1 MPVGLNLGISKDFL
15 TVRKSGL
22 IAANMSRPTDWDEEP
37 DWRMGKDRPGA
48 HGGRPSARARPAAGT
63 PRLHSTVDGEVVRRV
78 GIAHQ
83 SGKIKST
90 TVSLFLS
97 ATFKI
102 TDVAPR

>member
-1 MPVGLNLGISKDFL
+1 MPVGPNLGISKDIL

-22 IAANMSRPTDWDEEP
+22 IAANMSRPTGMKNPTGGWERIVPVCTGSVPVPEP
-37 DWRMGKDRPGA
+37 
-48 HGGRPSARARPAAGT
+48 SPAAGT
-63 PRLHSTVDGEVVRRV
+63 PRLHSRVDGEVVRRV

-83 SGKIKST
+83 SGKIRST

-102 TDVAPR
+102 TDVTLR

>member
-1 MPVGLNLGISKDFL
+1 MGLNLGISKDIL

-22 IAANMSRPTDWDEEP
+22 IGMKNPTGRGERIVPVRTGSVPVPEP
-37 DWRMGKDRPGA
+37 
-48 HGGRPSARARPAAGT
+48 SPAAGT
-63 PRLHSTVDGEVVRRV
+63 SRLHSTVDGEVVRRV

-83 SGKIKST
+83 SGKLKST

-102 TDVAPR
+102 TDVASR

>member
-1 MPVGLNLGISKDFL
+1 MPVGLNLGISKDIL

-22 IAANMSRPTDWDEEP
+22 IAANMSGPTEMKNPTGRWERIVPMRTGSIPVPEP
-37 DWRMGKDRPGA
+37 SPV
-48 HGGRPSARARPAAGT
+48 AGT
-63 PRLHSTVDGEVVRRV
+63 SHLHSTVDGEVVRRV

-102 TDVAPR
+102 TEVTSS